1 MVDTL
6 PLFFISNVMKKYILC
21 IISVLCTLSLGAQD
35 KVDGIIKDISGKPV
49 KGIKIRLNGLFKTNK
64 TNSKGIFQFKRIIE
78 GDTLLIYPTE
88 EQVVKI
94 PIIPNSFLDVQLDEQ
109 FLRCKCNDGNMVTYI
124 YQASPPITYSSNI
137 ITRRQIMEIAP
148 NNLIELLRGRIP
160 GLQIQEMDGTSKASV
175 RGVSSMSLN
184 TEPLFIIGGTQYET
198 LESANNAIS
207 VEDINEVEVKKDGSE
222 YGMKGANGVIIIKM
236 R

>member
-1 MVDTL
+1 MRKLIMCLVGA
-6 PLFFISNVMKKYILC
+6 LC
-21 IISVLCTLSLGAQD
+21 SLTIAAQGGVEGVIND
-35 KVDGIIKDISGKPV
+35 VSGKPV
-49 KGIKIRLNGLFKTNK
+49 KGIKIRLNGLFKTSK
-64 TNSKGIFQFKRIIE
+64 TNSKGVFRLKRVLE

-94 PIIPNSFLDVQLDEQ
+94 PIKPDISLSLQLDDYS
-109 FLRCKCNDGNMVTYI
+109 LSCKYGTNIATYMFQ
-124 YQASPPITYSSNI
+124 QAPKINYSNNI
-137 ITRRQIMEIAP
+137 ITRRQIMEFAP
-148 NNLIELLRGRIP
+148 NNLIELLHGRIA
-160 GLQIQEMDGTSKASV
+160 GLQIQEMDGTSKASI

-207 VEDINEVEVKKDGSE
+207 IEDIMEVEVKKDGSE

-236 R
+236 K